1 MVPVYHYLAS
11 RFRITEMFRQVLVV
25 SERLFAVKQLIGKR
39 YCREVLVELVVL
51 PIFQDSNV
59 NESKM
64 QMLEFDRPC
73 WDMVSGMVLRELKE
87 I

>member
-11 RFRITEMFRQVLVV
+11 RFRITEMFREVLVV
-25 SERLFAVKQLIGKR
+25 SGQLFAVKQLIGKR
-39 YCREVLVELVVL
+39 YCREVLVVL

-59 NESKM
+59 NESKC
-64 QMLEFDRPC
+64 RC
-73 WDMVSGMVLRELKE
+73 WNLIVPVGICVSGMVLRELKE